1 MLFPIKCF
9 DKFFSYFFPG
19 TKAESFTIRA
29 TRILVG
35 AAVTS
40 ALVADIPLVVVGL
53 SEAAAPQEVWPET
66 EVTAHLQLPQPEA
79 AKLADPPDSEV
90 QRARQARLLL
100 QPPSTTQDHPRQVGF
115 QLFFSF
121 LPIVLIIKTVTNK
134 QN

>member
-1 MLFPIKCF
+1 M
-9 DKFFSYFFPG
+9 
-19 TKAESFTIRA
+19 
-29 TRILVG
+29 G

-90 QRARQARLLL
+90 QRARRARLLL
-100 QPPSTTQDHPRQVGF
+100 QPPSTTQDHPRQVRFYIFIKG
-115 QLFFSF
+115 LWYKILRIIRNVKAICVF
-121 LPIVLIIKTVTNK
+121 LNFPTHLS
-134 QN
+134 

>member
-1 MLFPIKCF
+1 M
-9 DKFFSYFFPG
+9 
-19 TKAESFTIRA
+19 
-29 TRILVG
+29 G

-90 QRARQARLLL
+90 QRARRARLLL
-100 QPPSTTQDHPRQVGF
+100 QPPSTTQDHPRQVR
-115 QLFFSF
+115 FFISIKVVSDLKACLNHSYPYIKEIF
-121 LPIVLIIKTVTNK
+121 VLLNFPIHLSLMTR
-134 QN
+134 

>member
-1 MLFPIKCF
+1 M
-9 DKFFSYFFPG
+9 
-19 TKAESFTIRA
+19 
-29 TRILVG
+29 G

-90 QRARQARLLL
+90 QRARRARLLL

-121 LPIVLIIKTVTNK
+121 SFQLRSIY
-134 QN
+134 